1 VWLSKVMNLVVY
13 ISRIRVV
20 KVLLLVFFLVFEL
33 RVGSG

>member
-1 VWLSKVMNLVVY
+1 MWLSKVMNLVVY